1 MNRVFLLLLPFFL
14 YAKSSFWN
22 YTYTYSLK
30 KDEVVNIDI
39 KKDYLPRKK
48 SDGKLKL
55 RWTLFSA
62 KRLVLLVD
70 YEGFKNQYILEK
82 RYKRN
87 AVKINLIGDFVGIKN
102 QAFALVVFRDF
113 KNKKAT
119 LDVKIRDPKHRLEVR
134 FK

>member
-1 MNRVFLLLLPFFL
+1 MNRVFLLLLPFLL

-22 YTYTYSLK
+22 YTYTYMIK

-39 KKDYLPRKK
+39 KKDYLPTKK

-55 RWTLFSA
+55 RWTLYSGE
-62 KRLVLLVD
+62 KLVLLAD
-70 YEGFKNQYILEK
+70 YEGFKNQYLLEK
-82 RYKRN
+82 KYKRN
-87 AVKINLIGDFVGIKN
+87 AVKINLIGDFEGIKN
-102 QAFALVVFRDF
+102 QAFALVIFRDF